1 MKRVWTAALLILL
14 LSLCPAA
21 LAQQVVM
28 EDAGVAMEFP
38 DPWLVL
44 SPATVRVY
52 ADLLADAGLDAAA
65 MAERY
70 KQDGVVCEAWSEDF
84 TQSLRLC
91 VTSDERSQ
99 RIHDIERATSS
110 ERSQLAS
117 LFENNRYEGQKS
129 NVRYQ
134 SASWL
139 THLSMGRFLLLRYN
153 VRENDEIVARGLQYF
168 TIRNGVNY
176 VIDWQVSGRS
186 LTNADL
192 TWFRQEILENFL
204 FTVQIDPP
212 PLPVTLEVALPTETG
227 SADLTVSGT
236 ASANATLTLSGVCGE
251 GEQTVLAQGEASSG
265 GSFTLSFTLPQEGE
279 YFLTL
284 RAEKEGYAP
293 ASASGQLTYEARLL
307 PVNFTQL
314 PTGDVTTDTTALSG
328 TTLSGA
334 SIQLLSEK
342 GLVTRRVGSSGA
354 FSFELTSDT
363 EGVHEYTLVV
373 TLDGYDQRRIPIT
386 FTRVITDAQ
395 RMQAIKD
402 SAVRLSYATLQTR
415 SDEHAGEVMRLSGQV
430 AEVTQGDGVW
440 FVRMNITQDT
450 RGNWSSPVLITCA
463 DNPGI
468 ESGSNIVIYASV
480 AEPFVEQ
487 DLEGQDVLV
496 PGFTFILWEQQ

>member
-139 THLSMGRFLLLRYN
+139 THSSMGRFLLLRYN
-153 VRENDEIVARGLQYF
+153 VRESDEIVARGLQYF

-227 SADLTVSGT
+227 SADLTV
-236 ASANATLTLSGVCGE
+236 
-251 GEQTVLAQGEASSG
+251 
-265 GSFTLSFTLPQEGE
+265 
-279 YFLTL
+279 Y
-284 RAEKEGYAP
+284 
-293 ASASGQLTYEARLL
+293 
-307 PVNFTQL
+307 
-314 PTGDVTTDTTALSG
+314 
-328 TTLSGA
+328 
-334 SIQLLSEK
+334 
-342 GLVTRRVGSSGA
+342 
-354 FSFELTSDT
+354 
-363 EGVHEYTLVV
+363 
-373 TLDGYDQRRIPIT
+373 
-386 FTRVITDAQ
+386 
-395 RMQAIKD
+395 
-402 SAVRLSYATLQTR
+402 
-415 SDEHAGEVMRLSGQV
+415 
-430 AEVTQGDGVW
+430 
-440 FVRMNITQDT
+440 
-450 RGNWSSPVLITCA
+450 
-463 DNPGI
+463 
-468 ESGSNIVIYASV
+468 IVIQS
-480 AEPFVEQ
+480 
-487 DLEGQDVLV
+487 L
-496 PGFTFILWEQQ
+496 T